1 MTSEPKPKRLNA
13 LAADYN
19 IGLSTIVEFL
29 ATKGYEIDSNPNTKV
44 SVECIALLDEK
55 FKDSKKIN
63 EEALKNTE
71 KAKENKEYNLSVE
84 KQQQLEKQKIEAEKA
99 KEKAERLA
107 EEMKKEAEKPAPI
120 PEPEPI
126 PEPIEEKP
134 VEVEVEKPAEP
145 VVEPQPVAEVVV
157 EQPKPKP
164 HEIQPIESKGDENSV
179 GPKVLGTINL
189 ADINQTT
196 RPKRKSQAEKEE
208 ERKHK
213 EEEQKQAREAQRQ
226 ARRENERK
234 ARQERREA
242 QNVKPVQPVKP
253 VQTAQPA
260 PAPVQPKVEKPAP
273 APATEPE
280 LIKVHVELQGPN
292 IIGKI
297 DISDYQ
303 RKTEE
308 AEKRKQ
314 AAKEERQKTRE
325 KEKAERKEKR
335 KRIKRDN
342 VKVDISKVGSNGDFS
357 RKNQNNNNNNNQD
370 KKKKQG
376 GKPQVQNK
384 KPEINE
390 EDIQEKVK
398 ETLAKLTANKQKG
411 NKSAKYRREKRDI
424 MSMRRDEERALQE
437 AEKKI
442 IKVTEFVS
450 ANELATMM
458 NVPVT
463 KIIATCMSLGLFVSI
478 NQRLDA
484 DTMSV
489 VAEEFGFQVE
499 FVSAEILDEIKQVE
513 DSEDDLVPRPPIVTV
528 MGHVDHGKTK
538 LLDYIR
544 HTNVVAGEAGGITQ
558 HIGAY
563 SVKANDKKITFLDTP
578 GHEAFTAMRARGAQI
593 TDVAI
598 IVIAADDDIMPQTK
612 EAINHASA
620 ANVPIVFAINKI
632 DKPTAN
638 PDKIKES
645 LANMNYLIEEWG
657 GKYQSQ
663 DISAKAGLNIDELLE
678 KVLLEA
684 ELLDLKANP
693 NKNAVGSVIESSL
706 DKGRGYVA
714 TLIVQSG
721 TLRVGDVLLAGCA
734 TGRVKA
740 MYNERNQKVTEAGPS
755 TPVLVLGLNGAP
767 QAGDK
772 FNVLDSEQEAKSLA
786 NKRLQLQRELSIR
799 TQKHVTLGEIGRRMA
814 LGNFNEINIIVK
826 GDVDGS
832 IEALSDQLVKLSTE
846 SFNVNIIHKAVGQ
859 ISESDVMLAT
869 ASDAMIVGFQVR
881 PSTAAR
887 KMAEKEGIEIRLY
900 SIIYD
905 ALNEVKDAME
915 GMLKPVVK
923 ETITG
928 SAEIREVFK
937 ISKVGS
943 VAGCLVTD
951 GRIFRK
957 SKVRI
962 IRDGIVIYTGDLGS
976 LKRFKDDAKEV
987 IAGQECGLNIDR
999 FNDIKV
1005 GDIVEAFDETE
1016 VKATLS

>member
-1 MTSEPKPKRLNA
+1 MTSETKPKRLSA
-13 LAADYN
+13 VVAIYN
-19 IGLSTIVEFL
+19 VATSTIVEYL
-29 ATKGYEIDSNPNTKV
+29 ASKGIEIENNPNAKV
-44 SVECIALLDEK
+44 QPEWLALLDEK
-55 FKDSKKIN
+55 FKDSKAMN
-63 EEALKNTE
+63 ETAIKDTE
-71 KAKENKEYNLSVE
+71 KAKENKELNISIE
-84 KQQQLEKQKIEAEKA
+84 KQQNLEKQKQEAEKA
-99 KEKAERLA
+99 KEAKEAKEKERLQKEA
-107 EEMKKEAEKPAPI
+107 QKEAEEAKPQ
-120 PEPEPI
+120 
-126 PEPIEEKP
+126 
-134 VEVEVEKPAEP
+134 EKPAEVP
-145 VVEPQPVAEVVV
+145 AKEEPKAT
-157 EQPKPKP
+157 PKP
-164 HEIQPIESKGDENSV
+164 HEIQPIEGKIDTDEN
-179 GPKVLGTINL
+179 GPKVLGKINL
-189 ADINQTT
+189 DQINQNT
-196 RPKRKSQAEKEE
+196 RPKRKTAAEKEE
-208 ERKHK
+208 ERKQK
-213 EEEQKQAREAQRQ
+213 EEDLKAAKEAQKKAKKQA
-226 ARRENERK
+226 K
-234 ARQERREA
+234 AEEPKKE
-242 QNVKPVQPVKP
+242 KPVVAPKP
-253 VQTAQPA
+253 VEP
-260 PAPVQPKVEKPAP
+260 EKPA
-273 APATEPE
+273 EPE
-280 LIKVHVELQGPN
+280 PEVEAKPEKVAPPEPEFIKTHVEKLQGPN

-297 DISDYQ
+297 DISEY
-303 RKTEE
+303 E
-308 AEKRKQ
+308 RKQ
-314 AAKEERQKTRE
+314 EAAERARKEAKEERQKNRE

-342 VKVDISKVGSNGDFS
+342 IKVDINKVSGSNDFS
-357 RKNQNNNNNNNQD
+357 KKGQAGEGG
-370 KKKKQG
+370 KKKKG
-376 GKPQVQNK
+376 GKPAPK

-398 ETLAKLTANKQKG
+398 ETLAKLTANK
-411 NKSAKYRREKRDI
+411 NKSKAAKFRKEKRD
-424 MSMRRDEERALQE
+424 MFSMRRAEEEERLE

-458 NVPVT
+458 GVPVT

-484 DTMSV
+484 ETMSI

-499 FVSAEILDEIKQVE
+499 FVSAEILDEIKQTE
-513 DSEDDLVPRPPIVTV
+513 DNEEDLVPRPPIVTV

-563 SVKANDKKITFLDTP
+563 SVKLNDKRITFLDTP

-645 LANMNYLIEEWG
+645 LANMNYLVEEWG

-663 DISAKAGLNIDELLE
+663 DISAKAGLNIEELLE

-684 ELLDLKANP
+684 EMLDLKANP
-693 NKNAVGSVIESSL
+693 NKNATGTVIESSL

-721 TLRVGDVLLAGCA
+721 TLHVGDILLAGCA

-799 TQKHVTLGEIGRRMA
+799 TQKHITLGEIGRRMA
-814 LGNFNEINIIVK
+814 LGDFHQINIIVK

-832 IEALSDQLVKLSTE
+832 IEALSDELIKLSTE
-846 SFNVNIIHKAVGQ
+846 SFEVNIIHKAVGQ
-859 ISESDVMLAT
+859 ISESDVMLAA
-869 ASDAMIVGFQVR
+869 ASNAIIVGFQVR
-881 PSTAAR
+881 PSTYAR
-887 KMAEKEGIEIRLY
+887 KTAEKEGIEIRLY

-905 ALNEVKDAME
+905 AINEIKDAME

-951 GRIFRK
+951 GKISRK

-962 IRDGIVIYTGDLGS
+962 IRDGIVIYTGELGS

-987 IAGQECGLNIDR
+987 IAGQECGLNIDK

-1016 VKATLS
+1016 VKATLG